1 MAEASGS
8 AIRDHIALIG
18 RAVPKALTLGEAELH
33 RLVVLSEQDLRRSSA
48 DVHAMLTAGGVACT
62 YNQVR
67 AARRVLGYAGRGVDN
82 LPPEAQR
89 ARAAAEDALASPV
102 TILRNL
108 PARLRAQFEML
119 PAAER
124 HKVMAGWLATLG

>member
-1 MAEASGS
+1 MTQLLSIARHDGT
-8 AIRDHIALIG
+8 DIALL
-18 RAVPKALTLGEAELH
+18 PALAN
-33 RLVVLSEQDLRRSSA
+33 R
-48 DVHAMLTAGGVACT
+48 HALLTAEGVACT

-82 LPPEAQR
+82 LPPEVQR

-108 PARLRAQFEML
+108 PARLRAQYDML
-119 PAAER
+119 PEAER
-124 HKVMAGWLATLG
+124 HKALAGWLANLG